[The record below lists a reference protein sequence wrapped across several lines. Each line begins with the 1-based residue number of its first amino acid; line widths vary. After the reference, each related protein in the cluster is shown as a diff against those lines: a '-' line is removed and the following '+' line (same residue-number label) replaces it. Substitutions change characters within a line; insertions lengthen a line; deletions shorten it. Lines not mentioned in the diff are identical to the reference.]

1 MEQVDAAID
10 MAIRKVSP
18 VRQNL
23 ARAESALLLFKYTQD
38 AELLQDAAKEVGAAG
53 AAACAILS
61 AITEITEQLE

>member
-1 MEQVDAAID
+1 VEQVDAAID

-23 ARAESALLLFKYTQD
+23 ARVESALLLFKYTQD
-38 AELLQDAAKEVGAAG
+38 AELLQDAAKEAGAAG